1 MLSIP
6 EKNETIYQVVYEA
19 LTKQNIKNLM
29 EFGFLNIL
37 FIIYIQL

>member
-6 EKNETIYQVVYEA
+6 EKNETIYQVVYET

-37 FIIYIQL
+37 FIYIQL

>member
-37 FIIYIQL
+37 FIYIQL